1 LVAWLQQPW
10 QEVGGGA
17 VKTILTSLTAFVLL
31 GVLSAADGCY
41 QNLADPGVH
50 PAEGKVNHVNEGEE
64 TPRAA
69 AREFIA
75 VQLGQNKLFRE
86 IGLEMRGLT
95 GLQRCWQ
102 KFRRH
107 DDLEGDFASVCA
119 TLTAP
124 F

>member
-1 LVAWLQQPW
+1 
-10 QEVGGGA
+10 